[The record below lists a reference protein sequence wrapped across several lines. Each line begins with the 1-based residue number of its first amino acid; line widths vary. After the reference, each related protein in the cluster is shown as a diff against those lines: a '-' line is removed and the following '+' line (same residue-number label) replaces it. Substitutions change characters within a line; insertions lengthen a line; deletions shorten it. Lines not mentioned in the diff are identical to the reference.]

1 MLPSDTHCMSALAA
15 AAHREPSLPL
25 STDTHTDRRSRL
37 SLRASFLKALTSEN
51 LHPLGY
57 KMAKGD

>member
-37 SLRASFLKALTSEN
+37 TSEN